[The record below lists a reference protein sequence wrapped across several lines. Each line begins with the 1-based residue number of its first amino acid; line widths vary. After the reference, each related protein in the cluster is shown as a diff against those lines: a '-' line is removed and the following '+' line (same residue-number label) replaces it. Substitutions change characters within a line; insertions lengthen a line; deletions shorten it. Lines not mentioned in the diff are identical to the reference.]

1 MLTTE
6 GYHLFYITKNIKFIP
21 MKFKICLI
29 ALFVCISQLMSIAQ
43 EIAFVNAN
51 SVNVRQNPSS
61 NSKIIG
67 SLEKYSAVEIYNEDS
82 ASGWTP
88 IAFFSEDGDPIT
100 AFISDSY
107 ITRLANAPISK
118 DKFTGKPLYLKTAE
132 DSDLT
137 GVLELKIKGND
148 VIVGS
153 YVLKSKEMMEAG
165 GSGTIDS
172 FSFEGVYNDG
182 GAIAIYDNDSPV
194 FYDPNYGVLY
204 LLGYLWEIK

>member
-1 MLTTE
+1 M
-6 GYHLFYITKNIKFIP
+6 KKF
-21 MKFKICLI
+21 FI
-29 ALFVCISQLMSIAQ
+29 ALIFAAIFPMIGYSQQ
-43 EIAFVNAN
+43 VAFVNAN

-61 NSKIIG
+61 NSKKIG
-67 SLEKYSAVEIYNEDS
+67 SLDKYSAVEIYNEVS
-82 ASGWTP
+82 PSGWAP

-107 ITRLANAPISK
+107 ITKLSNAPISK
-118 DKFTGKPLYLKTAE
+118 DKFNGKPLYLKTAE

-137 GVLELKIKGND
+137 GILELEITGNNE
-148 VIVGS
+148 IVGS

-182 GAIAIYDNDSPV
+182 GSIAIYDNDSPV